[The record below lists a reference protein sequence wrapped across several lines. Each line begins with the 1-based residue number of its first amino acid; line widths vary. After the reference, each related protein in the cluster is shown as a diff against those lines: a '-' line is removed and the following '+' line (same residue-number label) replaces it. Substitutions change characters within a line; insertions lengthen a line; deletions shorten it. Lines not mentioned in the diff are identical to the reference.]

1 MPRPKQR
8 TPELRDRVLQVAV
21 ATLMAEGAEGFTTRR
36 VAEQARTSTPAVYEL
51 FGDKAGLV
59 REVFFEGFRRLRER
73 FDALDGTG
81 DPVRDLVEVIQAF
94 RGFVLDYP
102 VLGQLMFARPFAD
115 FDPGPDERAA
125 GRSTREFIVTRVR
138 RCVEA
143 GVIAGDATDV
153 AHVLL
158 ALGQGLS
165 TQEAA
170 GWLGSSRA
178 SMDRRW
184 DLAVRALLTGLA
196 PGQLAG
202 GTSKI

>member
-81 DPVRDLVEVIQAF
+81 DPVRDLVAVIQAF
-94 RGFVLDYP
+94 RGFALDYP

-143 GVIAGDATDV
+143 GVITGDATDV

-158 ALGQGLS
+158 ALCQGLS

-184 DLAVRALLTGLA
+184 DLAVRALLAGLA
-196 PGQLAG
+196 PGN
-202 GTSKI
+202 S

>member
-21 ATLMAEGAEGFTTRR
+21 ATLMTEGAEGFTTRR

-73 FDALDGTG
+73 FDTLAESG
-81 DPVRDLVEVIQAF
+81 DPRRDLLEVIAAF
-94 RGFVLDYP
+94 RGFVQDYP

-143 GVIAGDATDV
+143 GVIAGDPTDV

-170 GWLGSSRA
+170 GWLGSSPA

-184 DLAVRALLTGLA
+184 DLAVHALLTGLSA
-196 PGQLAG
+196 ALAA
-202 GTSKI
+202 KYD